1 MNWKLEAF
9 EKCLVMQKTLV
20 NNEHRYIASVRFE
33 SRDLG
38 SLETDMNIYEVRGLI
53 FGNLK
58 NATLLPQ
65 TCFNKNQE
73 TIVFFLKF
81 NYVRG

>member
-65 TCFNKNQE
+65 NMFYQKSGNDR
-73 TIVFFLKF
+73 IFLE
-81 NYVRG
+81 V